1 MHTSPIRV
9 TVWGEYRHE
18 KRNPKVAEIYPRG
31 MHEAIGMRSGRARI
45 FRSSPPTSTRRST
58 G

>member
-1 MHTSPIRV
+1 MPIRV

-18 KRNPKVAEIYPRG
+18 KQNPQVAEIYPQG
-31 MHEAIGMRSGRARI
+31 MHEAIATHLRKLLATWPSRR
-45 FRSSPPTSTRRST
+45 PTSTSRST